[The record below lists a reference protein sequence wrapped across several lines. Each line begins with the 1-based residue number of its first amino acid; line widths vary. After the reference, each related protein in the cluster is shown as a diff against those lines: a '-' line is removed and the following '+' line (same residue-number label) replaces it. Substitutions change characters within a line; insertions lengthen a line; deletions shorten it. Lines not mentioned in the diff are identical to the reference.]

1 MQILLQKKASFWHRR
16 MHCLL
21 MYSASECASSSKTG
35 SATSPELQR
44 KRLLKT
50 SSALSQCP
58 VHGMLTAKPLSP
70 DEQGARS
77 KATGQGGA
85 KEESSVGYACQKWLH
100 DSTESKDGLSYLR
113 SDVSMSDNRPS
124 SIGRASLAKANAAR
138 HGGATVGEASHFS
151 CGLVGCECQT
161 VSNTPP
167 RFVGIWKSKLDS
179 TYSHAEKAW
188 KGGATGFTPG
198 KKDADGPKLQCSC
211 QNSRFALCKD
221 GSEVYWVNSFQKAG
235 NTNTNFAQNAA
246 RKYSA
251 GLLSASL
258 NKKFSPTQPVG
269 RCGYATSAAQPVIE
283 RSPAVVSKTSRV
295 MATLQSAYMLPMS
308 FMNGAAHDLKRFL
321 EEVGTDPKEA
331 RYWLKQFQR
340 STDADHPFAVVQ
352 VDQEVFTK
360 PEMLE
365 GLGSCLAFLHR
376 HDMKPVIVHGCT
388 VPEEVEMTPQV
399 LYNVKNQLVE
409 DSMRMVNVL
418 EAQGAPARPLFSGGC
433 ILEAEPKNPLSADLR
448 GVVKEVN
455 PEPLKW
461 CLRSGHIPV
470 ISTLG
475 ETSTGQVMTIDS
487 SEATEQISQILAPL
501 KVMFLNTQ
509 GGIVDRG
516 DQHQTMELL
525 TGSERSTATTCMMSL
540 NADRRRDSTVVQ
552 VNLPADLESL
562 LQQPW
567 CTPAIKKKVL
577 RISELLN
584 KLPPESSVVITSANA
599 VLTELFTHHGSG
611 TFFKNTEPIKKYQN
625 LADVDLKRLNE
636 LLRRSFGRVLKD
648 DYWER
653 LQGRL
658 NTLYLSEGY
667 NAAAIVTNEQVDG
680 MPYLD
685 KFSVSTQIQ
694 EEGQGTSEM
703 LWEHVRRD
711 FKSLFWRS
719 RGSNK
724 INPWYFKRSEGSW
737 SDGQWTV
744 FWYGVSQPKLSYEL
758 VDFAAKLPSSF
769 TEDDDIG
776 SKASIAE

>member
-70 DEQGARS
+70 EEQGARS
-77 KATGQGGA
+77 KATGQEGA
-85 KEESSVGYACQKWLH
+85 KKEENSVGYACQKWLH

-161 VSNTPP
+161 VSNSPP
-167 RFVGIWKSKLDS
+167 RFVGTWKSKLDS

-258 NKKFSPTQPVG
+258 NKKFSPTLPVG

-525 TGSERSTATTCMMSL
+525 TRSERSTATTCMMSL

-694 EEGQGTSEM
+694 GQGTSEM

>member
-70 DEQGARS
+70 EEQGARS
-77 KATGQGGA
+77 KATGQEGA
-85 KEESSVGYACQKWLH
+85 KKEENSVGYACQKWLH

-161 VSNTPP
+161 VSNSPP
-167 RFVGIWKSKLDS
+167 RFVGTWKSKLDS

-258 NKKFSPTQPVG
+258 NKKFSPTLPVG

-516 DQHQTMELL
+516 DQ
-525 TGSERSTATTCMMSL
+525 
-540 NADRRRDSTVVQ
+540 TVVQ

-694 EEGQGTSEM
+694 TDEKARAREGEYYYQEQLEGQGTSEM

>member
-21 MYSASECASSSKTG
+21 MYSASECAPSSKTG
-35 SATSPELQR
+35 SARSPELPP
-44 KRLLKT
+44 KRLLTT

-70 DEQGARS
+70 EEQGGTS
-77 KATGQGGA
+77 TGRGGA
-85 KEESSVGYACQKWLH
+85 SKVENSTGYACQKWLH
-100 DSTESKDGLSYLR
+100 DSTEHKDRLSYLR
-113 SDVSMSDNRPS
+113 SDVSMSDCSPN
-124 SIGRASLAKANAAR
+124 SIGRASLAKANASR
-138 HGGATVGEASHFS
+138 HIVAAVGEASHFS
-151 CGLVGCECQT
+151 CSLVGCECQT
-161 VSNTPP
+161 VPNNTSP
-167 RFVGIWKSKLDS
+167 RFVGAWKRKLDS

-188 KGGATGFTPG
+188 EGGATGFTPG
-198 KKDADGPKLQCSC
+198 KKDTEAPKLQCSC

-221 GSEVYWVNSFQKAG
+221 GSEVYWVNSFRKAG
-235 NTNTNFAQNAA
+235 NTNTNLAQNAA
-246 RKYSA
+246 RKYNTA
-251 GLLSASL
+251 GLFSTSL
-258 NKKFSPTQPVG
+258 DKKLSPTQPVG
-269 RCGYATSAAQPVIE
+269 SCGYATSAAQPVIE
-283 RSPAVVSKTSRV
+283 RSPTVVSKTSRV
-295 MATLQSAYMLPMS
+295 MATLQNAYMLPMS

-376 HDMKPVIVHGCT
+376 HDMKPVIVHGCA

-448 GVVKEVN
+448 GTVKEVN

-516 DQHQTMELL
+516 DQQ
-525 TGSERSTATTCMMSL
+525 
-540 NADRRRDSTVVQ
+540 TVVQ
-552 VNLPADLESL
+552 VNLPADLENL

-567 CTPAIKKKVL
+567 CTLAIKQKVL

-611 TFFKNTEPIKKYQN
+611 TFFKNTEPIKKYKN

-636 LLRRSFGRVLKD
+636 LIKRSFGRVLKD

-653 LQGRL
+653 LQDRL

-694 EEGQGTSEM
+694 NDEKARAREEYYYREQLEGQGTSEM

>member
-21 MYSASECASSSKTG
+21 MYSASECASSKAG
-35 SATSPELQR
+35 SAKSPELQQ

-58 VHGMLTAKPLSP
+58 VHGMLTAKPLAP
-70 DEQGARS
+70 EEQGMRS
-77 KATGQGGA
+77 TATGQGGA
-85 KEESSVGYACQKWLH
+85 MKEETSVGFARHKWLH
-100 DSTESKDGLSYLR
+100 DSAEHKDGLSYLR
-113 SDVSMSDNRPS
+113 SDVSMSDSSPN

-138 HGGATVGEASHFS
+138 HGVATVGEASHFS
-151 CGLVGCECQT
+151 CTLVGCECQT
-161 VSNTPP
+161 VSNISP
-167 RFVGIWKSKLDS
+167 RFVGAWKGKLDS
-179 TYSHAEKAW
+179 TFTQAEKAW
-188 KGGATGFTPG
+188 KAGATGFTPG
-198 KKDADGPKLQCSC
+198 KKDTEGTKLQCSC

-221 GSEVYWVNSFQKAG
+221 GSEVYWVNSFRQAG
-235 NTNTNFAQNAA
+235 NTNTNLAQNAA
-246 RKYSA
+246 RKYTT
-251 GLLSASL
+251 GLLSTALDKKVSL
-258 NKKFSPTQPVG
+258 TQPVG
-269 RCGYATSAAQPVIE
+269 SCCYATSAAQPVIE
-283 RSPAVVSKTSRV
+283 RSPTVVSKTSRV

-376 HDMKPVIVHGCT
+376 HDMKPVIVHGCA
-388 VPEEVEMTPQV
+388 VPEEVEMTSQV

-448 GVVKEVN
+448 GIVKEVN

-516 DQHQTMELL
+516 DQHQSTELL
-525 TGSERSTATTCMMSL
+525 TRNEQSTAIMMSL

-552 VNLPADLESL
+552 VNLPADLENL

-567 CTPAIKKKVL
+567 CTAAIKKKVM

-611 TFFKNTEPIKKYQN
+611 TFFKNTEPIKKYKS

-636 LLRRSFGRVLKD
+636 LIRRSFGRVLKD

-658 NTLYLSEGY
+658 NTLYLSEEY

-694 EEGQGTSEM
+694 GQGTSEM